1 MRLGVTNSGLPAIGL
16 LAVLGCF
23 SVLAGAQKGTK
34 PPAPATASATA
45 VKADAAKPAPPV
57 SFTPTVDE
65 LKDLRLAYS
74 EAQTMQVK
82 AQLAEQVARDAEEA
96 YRQQLVALQAAGE
109 KIRVDEKWPASVLF
123 DMNNLL
129 YCTQEIPSQQGMRCP
144 APASASPV
152 APK

>member
-1 MRLGVTNSGLPAIGL
+1 MRLGAIIVG
-16 LAVLGCF
+16 LAVILGCF
-23 SVLAGAQKGTK
+23 SVSARAQKGAKSPAASPSPTVAK
-34 PPAPATASATA
+34 ADPVKSAPPA
-45 VKADAAKPAPPV
+45 
-57 SFTPTVDE
+57 SFTPTADE

-82 AQLAEQVARDAEEA
+82 AQLAEQVARDADEA
-96 YRQQLVALQAAGE
+96 YRQQLVALQAVGE
-109 KIRVDEKWPASVLF
+109 KIRADEKWPANVLF